1 LIQTNVN
8 FDRKI
13 GDYFSNRSSARLNNN
28 RPRPPAEVLR
38 RRWHTDDHSPH
49 RWSESTGE
57 ISAQQ
62 TETRNEKATQPLV
75 PSLAG
80 VVDIDRQGKQGL
92 LQARQLTR

>member
-62 TETRNEKATQPLV
+62 TETRNEKP
-75 PSLAG
+75 PSHSFHHWPVSWIL
-80 VVDIDRQGKQGL
+80 IGKASNACSKQDS
-92 LQARQLTR
+92 